1 MKYPFSKK
9 QTLIGGGLSLF
20 AFIFLY
26 GTTSVGEPVNRFLS
40 SIYLGF
46 SGRLM
51 CFKAIDSYNDAV
63 MDWMILSDMKNAGW
77 SEYNEE
83 GFYAKVDKA
92 EIKNRATESNY
103 KSWCNHD

>member
-9 QTLIGGGLSLF
+9 QTLIGGGLSVF

-26 GTTSVGEPVNRFLS
+26 GTTNVGEPINRFLS

-51 CFKAIDSYNDAV
+51 CFRAIDSYNEAV
-63 MDWMILSDMKNAGW
+63 MDWIILSDMKNRGW
-77 SEYNEE
+77 TDDAEE
-83 GFYAKVDKA
+83 DFSIKVAKA